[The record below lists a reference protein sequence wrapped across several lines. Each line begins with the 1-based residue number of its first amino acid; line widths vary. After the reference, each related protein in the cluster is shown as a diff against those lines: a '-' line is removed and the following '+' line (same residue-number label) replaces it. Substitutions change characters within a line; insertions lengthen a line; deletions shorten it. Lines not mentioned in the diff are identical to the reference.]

1 MKIVHFIIDF
11 DLKDKLLIM
20 LLQLKFKIGQF
31 KKFLILE
38 LLAILDG
45 VRIKHFRVRTTQGLI
60 LPSLVPIGSKE
71 EDFLAIFYLTLSPTS
86 LEFSGLPL
94 RSADEFRKIEIRDM
108 PNILQKNG

>member
-1 MKIVHFIIDF
+1 MEFASN
-11 DLKDKLLIM
+11 
-20 LLQLKFKIGQF
+20 
-31 KKFLILE
+31 ILE
-38 LLAILDG
+38 WD
-45 VRIKHFRVRTTQGLI
+45 HPRTN
-60 LPSLVPIGSKE
+60 SSKFGSNWFKE